1 MKLISKDLECV
12 EANTH
17 FPHKNIILP
26 PSPKFQSAHD
36 PRKTKSYCWG
46 PCSPRQKPGP
56 QALCAVMT
64 CYRSKS

>member
-1 MKLISKDLECV
+1 MKFISKDLERV

-17 FPHKNIILP
+17 FPCKNIILP
-26 PSPKFQSAHD
+26 PPPKFQSIHD

-46 PCSPRQKPGP
+46 PCSPHQKPSC

-64 CYRSKS
+64 CYGSKS